1 MISRQ
6 KKRFEVA
13 KEIIDKQLYELGEE
27 VAHRHQ
33 YTPEPIDMIN
43 LDGLDYIL
51 FLDRQLYNQYQCEI
65 NKLMDKIED
74 LSLHYKEVRD
84 FRDGLLKDM
93 EGKAHQFENDC
104 YESANRQE
112 EVQ

>member
-1 MISRQ
+1 MVSKQ

-13 KEIIDKQLYELGEE
+13 KEIIDKQLYEHGEE
-27 VAHRHQ
+27 VAHRYQ
-33 YTPEPIDMIN
+33 YTPEQIDMIN

-65 NKLMDKIED
+65 NKLMDKIDD
-74 LSLHYKEVRD
+74 LALHYKDVRD
-84 FRDGLLKDM
+84 FRDGLLEDM
-93 EGKAHQFENDC
+93 EQ
-104 YESANRQE
+104 SANRQE